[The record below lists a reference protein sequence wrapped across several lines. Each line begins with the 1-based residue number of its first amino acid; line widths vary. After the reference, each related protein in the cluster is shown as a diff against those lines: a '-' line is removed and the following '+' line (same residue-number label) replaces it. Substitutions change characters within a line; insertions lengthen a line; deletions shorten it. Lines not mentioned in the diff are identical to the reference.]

1 MSADSQLRAGLQ
13 IGDYELE
20 SELGR
25 GGMGVVFRARDLTL
39 KRVVALKLL
48 PIQDLGGQD
57 LLQRFLLEGRA
68 LAQLRHPQIVSVY
81 SLGHVDGYAYI
92 AMECLEG
99 NSLHVLSRRRLL
111 SPLDALQ
118 IFADIAEGLHH
129 AHKSGI
135 VHRDVKPGN
144 IIVDH
149 SGSSKLIDFGIAKLS
164 QQDDEMNV
172 RTETGVLIGTL
183 NYIAPELFRGAPPSA
198 QTDLYALG
206 LVLYEMLVGR
216 TPFRGQNRFETME
229 LIRKAELPVGAN
241 LRAAVPKAVWDLIR
255 SCTRPDPRERPQD
268 LAEAA
273 ARARAID
280 WSSAPPACRVR
291 QMAQLVTEDQL
302 EKAQQIFK
310 SSGLMSTEEYS
321 LWLGDW
327 VNSSVRHSKREGGNP
342 ALNFPSSTNGKTG
355 SGTNSG
361 SSAKLPPVELEI
373 ATLQRRIPSF
383 QKVYRENS
391 TQYLLHS
398 DRMRRWWKPLAAG
411 AAAIA
416 LLVGFMIYKELLPMD
431 VVEASSVTP
440 NVAPAE
446 APASSTVNSIGNSPP
461 AEKAA
466 TGSLQELQHRAGL
479 IHAGDPSTQIPT
491 PNPRIGDQYLYIIKK
506 NEGGGRVSEFYERR
520 IVEGFE
526 GHLIRWRMLSYT
538 SGQKPV
544 FQTRP
549 EGADAVA
556 EVDRPDRE
564 FYWWTENVEFAMPRK
579 TKNCP
584 SFADFRSEERG
595 PSTAIFPLQVGREV
609 VFDTK
614 AFSMELPSEGL
625 IRTRRCRIEGPEKVV
640 VPAGEFETL
649 RADCEVESRGRKAG
663 QLRSVHWNRQ
673 GGEVVLILRQSSQG
687 YYSGPYGSRQELI
700 EIFRGSGET
709 YAEHMARTPASVAPS
724 SESVPSQP
732 ILTNE
737 TASNPAP

>member
-13 IGDYELE
+13 IGSYELE

-25 GGMGVVFRARDLTL
+25 GGMGVVFRARDLVL

-99 NSLHVLSRRRLL
+99 NSLHLLSRRRLL
-111 SPLDALQ
+111 SPLDAIQ
-118 IFADIAEGLHH
+118 IFAEIADGLNH

-135 VHRDVKPGN
+135 IHRDVKPGN
-144 IIVDH
+144 IIVDQA
-149 SGSSKLIDFGIAKLS
+149 GSSKLIDFGIAKLS

-183 NYIAPELFRGAPPSA
+183 NYIAPELFRGAPPSP

-255 SCTRPDPRERPQD
+255 SCTRPDPRERLQD
-268 LAEAA
+268 LGEAA

-310 SSGLMSTEEYS
+310 SSGLVSTEEYS

-327 VNSSVRHSKREGGNP
+327 VNSSVRHSKREK
-342 ALNFPSSTNGKTG
+342 A
-355 SGTNSG
+355 NSAAYS
-361 SSAKLPPVELEI
+361 SSASAQPHSSANPGSATNVPTVELEI

-391 TQYLLHS
+391 TQYLLHG

-411 AAAIA
+411 GVAVA
-416 LLVGFMIYKELLPMD
+416 LSAGLMIFRDDLPAGVGES
-431 VVEASSVTP
+431 SSV
-440 NVAPAE
+440 APGGAVGSNAPQSE
-446 APASSTVNSIGNSPP
+446 SSVLPASSIP
-461 AEKAA
+461 AEKPA

-491 PNPRIGDQYLYIIKK
+491 PNPRIGDQYLYVIKK
-506 NEGGGRVSEFYERR
+506 NEGEGRISEFYERR

-544 FQTRP
+544 FQSSAS
-549 EGADAVA
+549 GAGTVEEA
-556 EVDRPDRE
+556 DRPDRE

-595 PSTAIFPLQVGREV
+595 PSTAIFPIQVGREV

-614 AFSMELPSEGL
+614 AFSMELPNEGL
-625 IRTRRCRIEGPEKVV
+625 IRTRRC
-640 VPAGEFETL
+640 
-649 RADCEVESRGRKAG
+649 
-663 QLRSVHWNRQ
+663 
-673 GGEVVLILRQSSQG
+673 
-687 YYSGPYGSRQELI
+687 
-700 EIFRGSGET
+700 
-709 YAEHMARTPASVAPS
+709 
-724 SESVPSQP
+724 
-732 ILTNE
+732 
-737 TASNPAP
+737 